1 MLRITSTMCCT
12 IWFNIGD
19 VVWTLD
25 VVKTTGAG
33 CMTKLIAKLIASSIS
48 AQCDVAHVTHMV
60 TWFHGWRMV
69 PM

>member
-1 MLRITSTMCCT
+1 
-12 IWFNIGD
+12 
-19 VVWTLD
+19 
-25 VVKTTGAG
+25 
-33 CMTKLIAKLIASSIS
+33 MTKLIAKLIASSIS